1 MALQAKLL
9 RFVEDGSFLR
19 VGDGRKRQVDIRIIA
34 ATNRDPETEI
44 AAGRFRE
51 DLYYRLNVLP
61 LQLPPLRDR
70 PGDIIPLARHFLQ
83 RSAAEEGGAMRQLD
97 PAAEAYLAVHP
108 WPGNVRQLRNVIRR
122 IAVLGGS
129 DTISFPVLRSALGGQ
144 VVELRS
150 AAEERPVAPYRE
162 QERRIIEAALAAH
175 GGNISRAAAALEI
188 DPSTIYRKRQAWKAA
203 S

>member
-1 MALQAKLL
+1 ML
-9 RFVEDGSFLR
+9 VE
-19 VGDGRKRQVDIRIIA
+19 
-34 ATNRDPETEI
+34 
-44 AAGRFRE
+44 
-51 DLYYRLNVLP
+51 Y
-61 LQLPPLRDR
+61 
-70 PGDIIPLARHFLQ
+70 FLQ
-83 RSAAEEGGAMRQLD
+83 RDQPRAPEAGLWSEDAMKALW
-97 PAAEAYLAVHP
+97 PAR